1 MHRAEIRLL
10 RHLRDAQPHGIPR
23 SSIPRSCAALVT
35 RMETCGAVGVVH
47 TPRGMLLR
55 VQDDTAF
62 ERLLLSELPQGLT
75 AEFDSLPDRAASI
88 AALASAKGVRH
99 GAYQGV
105 FVRST
110 KPGIHI
116 YRCDGKG
123 SVDVSGMTRIGG
135 GAAIVLSKE
144 DSWTFSGTV
153 ATVENEETFWNH
165 DVVLPTVDLAVY
177 THGKMSNRLLS
188 WLGSEAMSQCEYLH
202 WGDYDPIG
210 VNDYRRLARMCPGR
224 VRFFVPERLEELLAR
239 FGNTK
244 LIEKQAKFLTRL
256 RKHAA
261 DPVVE
266 GMIRLFDL
274 YRRGLEQELLLRPP
288 SDMAENRPMLKPN

>member
-1 MHRAEIRLL
+1 
-10 RHLRDAQPHGIPR
+10 
-23 SSIPRSCAALVT
+23 
-35 RMETCGAVGVVH
+35 
-47 TPRGMLLR
+47 MLLR
-55 VQDDTAF
+55 IQDESVF
-62 ERLLLSELPQGLT
+62 KKLLLSVLPQGLT
-75 AEFDSLPDRAASI
+75 AALEELPDRAASI
-88 AALASAKGVRH
+88 AALASAKGVPH

-110 KPGIHI
+110 KGDTQI

-123 SVDVSGMTRIGG
+123 SVDVSGMTRVAR

-153 ATVENEETFWNH
+153 TTVENEEAFWNH
-165 DVVLPTVDLAVY
+165 DVVLPTVDLAIY

-224 VRFFVPERLEELLAR
+224 VRFFVPDGLEELLAQ

-256 RKHAA
+256 RKYAA
-261 DPVVE
+261 DPIVE
-266 GMIRLFDL
+266 SMIHLFDI
-274 YRRGLEQELLLRPP
+274 YRRGLEQELLLRLP
-288 SDMAENRPMLKPN
+288 SDVPENRSMPKPN